1 MKVIKMIEMEIK
13 FYHILIMKRNCAS
26 WNFLP
31 HDEINFLKKL
41 MFGLMVTFQ
50 LTCVEADDDDDDDD
64 DEILRNNGHCSSLY
78 LNLVQMKILITK
90 SSHRRICA
98 DEENFL
104 GKPC

>member
-31 HDEINFLKKL
+31 HDEINFLRKL

-50 LTCVEADDDDDDDD
+50 LPLIDADDDDDH
-64 DEILRNNGHCSSLY
+64 DEILRNNAHCSSRY